1 MIKNYFFSN
10 RGKQRRYFSALE
22 MKLYQTVWLFCC
34 CTSDCFTLSLGQA
47 CKWTTLKIEMVDFE
61 ICYLIIPELNPA
73 KSSLLFWKRER
84 KEREKKRQLYGVR
97 LPTAIIMKILSNCCK
112 FTCTQVHKMWQPG
125 WCWLQS
131 SLVIGFFCRTEKK
144 ERFLVSFPL
153 QLCQALCAS
162 GFRYFFD
169 SQGMAGRTVHIPFWT
184 NVLHCGRSLWLPGQ
198 FPTKQYF
205 LVCVKWSS
213 GQLACWQAYFCFGC
227 SWLMCL
233 CF

>member
-1 MIKNYFFSN
+1 
-10 RGKQRRYFSALE
+10 
-22 MKLYQTVWLFCC
+22 MKWLTLRFV
-34 CTSDCFTLSLGQA
+34 TSLSQNWILLKVHYCF
-47 CKWTTLKIEMVDFE
+47 E
-61 ICYLIIPELNPA
+61 
-73 KSSLLFWKRER
+73 RER
-84 KEREKKRQLYGVR
+84 EKRKREKKRQLYGVR
-97 LPTAIIMKILSNCCK
+97 LPAIIVKILSNCCK

-131 SLVIGFFCRTEKK
+131 SLAIGFFCRTEKRK
-144 ERFLVSFPL
+144 HFLSLFPSSYA
-153 QLCQALCAS
+153 QALCAS
-162 GFRYFFD
+162 GFRYFLG

-184 NVLHCGRSLWLPGQ
+184 NVLHCGWSLWLPGQ

-205 LVCVKWSS
+205 IVCVKWSS